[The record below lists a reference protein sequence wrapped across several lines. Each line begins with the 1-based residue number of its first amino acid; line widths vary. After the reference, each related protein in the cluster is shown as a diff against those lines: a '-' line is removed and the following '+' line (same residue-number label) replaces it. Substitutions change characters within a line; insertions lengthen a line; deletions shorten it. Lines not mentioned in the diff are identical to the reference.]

1 MAYRSDQTNEEKKKT
16 SFIEEARRRQIVEIA
31 VETIAKIGYHQTTLA
46 DIADKAKI
54 SKGVIPYYF
63 QNKAILI
70 QETIRWISLSLHEYT
85 VPRVKNETSS
95 IEKLRVFITSNYE
108 YMKYHRSYMVAMV
121 DLWGSHKTREQ
132 KTAFHEKEYEQ
143 DRKWLEN
150 IIKAGQE
157 NGELPNLDANNLA
170 SLILAMIDGI
180 MIQWVF
186 NENSVNLDRSCQN
199 ALVMLDRFIAGE
211 K

>member
-31 VETIAKIGYHQTTLA
+31 VETIAEVGYHQTTLA

-63 QNKAILI
+63 QNKAVLI

-85 VPRVKNETSS
+85 VPRVNNQSGAMD
-95 IEKLRVFITSNYE
+95 KLRAFITSNYE

-150 IIKAGQE
+150 IIKVGQE
-157 NGELPNLDANNLA
+157 NGEIPGLNADNLA
-170 SLILAMIDGI
+170 SLILALIDGV

-186 NENSVNLDRSCQN
+186 NENTISLDTSCQN
-199 ALVMLDRFIAGE
+199 ALIMVERFVAGE
-211 K
+211 N